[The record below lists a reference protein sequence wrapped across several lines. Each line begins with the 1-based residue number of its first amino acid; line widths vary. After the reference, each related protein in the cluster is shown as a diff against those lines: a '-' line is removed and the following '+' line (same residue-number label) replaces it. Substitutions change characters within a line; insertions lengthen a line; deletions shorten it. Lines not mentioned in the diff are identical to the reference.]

1 MVGVDNGNGAS
12 GGLGGLG
19 GSAAIH
25 SSLFSAICLCCLI
38 NQLTGVL
45 QITFFQNFQVSY
57 TAFLSSVLNR
67 LLSLSP
73 KESLGQLGP

>member
-1 MVGVDNGNGAS
+1 MIMVLAAVW
-12 GGLGGLG
+12 GGLG

-38 NQLTGVL
+38 NHLTGVL

-57 TAFLSSVLNR
+57 TAFLPSVLNR

-73 KESLGQLGP
+73 KESLGQ

>member
-1 MVGVDNGNGAS
+1 MVMVLVAV
-12 GGLGGLG
+12 LGGELG
-19 GSAAIH
+19 SSAAIH

-38 NQLTGVL
+38 NHLTGVL
-45 QITFFQNFQVSY
+45 RITFFQNFQVSY

-73 KESLGQLGP
+73 KESLGQ